1 MGQAMQHVPPIFA
14 FGLGVAAAKLLG
26 TKPTKRT
33 FRSTLTCMAIELAIF
48 GVLVAIGTRLPGE
61 AVISIVAFVAA
72 LQSTSFSTIGAW
84 TFNSVMTTANLKSLT
99 IALVDA
105 IRGAERRDRL
115 AQSRTLGSIIC
126 CFAGG
131 ALLGRRV
138 HACISGVSA
147 RRMSRA
153 RGARHGPH
161 RSSASRAS
169 RVAASERAE
178 INVTR
183 SALVSS
189 CSIIG

>member
-1 MGQAMQHVPPIFA
+1 M
-14 FGLGVAAAKLLG
+14 
-26 TKPTKRT
+26 
-33 FRSTLTCMAIELAIF
+33 
-48 GVLVAIGTRLPGE
+48 LVAIGTRLPGE